1 MSGSFPP
8 QSIEM
13 HSGESSSTPVGG
25 LRKRLFDVIAALTMV
40 IVLSPLILCV
50 AALIFVTDGRPI
62 LIRHNRVGFG
72 GKQFPCFKF
81 RTMVVDAQEALAAYL
96 DANPRA
102 MDEWKQTQ
110 KLKHDPRITPVGR
123 VLRQLSV
130 DELPQLVNII
140 EGHMSVVGPR
150 PIVECEMDKYGVAI
164 DHYLA
169 ARPGLTGLWQVS
181 GRSNTA
187 YETRVTCDCEYVEGW
202 SMGRD
207 IQIIARTIPAV
218 LRAQGTY

>member
-1 MSGSFPP
+1 
-8 QSIEM
+8 
-13 HSGESSSTPVGG
+13 
-25 LRKRLFDVIAALTMV
+25 
-40 IVLSPLILCV
+40 
-50 AALIFVTDGRPI
+50 
-62 LIRHNRVGFG
+62 
-72 GKQFPCFKF
+72 
-81 RTMVVDAQEALAAYL
+81 MVVDAQEALAAYL
-96 DANPRA
+96 AANPLA

-123 VLRQLSV
+123 VLRQLSI

-140 EGHMSVVGPR
+140 QGHMSVVGPR
-150 PIVECEMDKYGVAI
+150 PIVVGEMDKYGVAI
-164 DHYLA
+164 NHYLA

-187 YETRVTCDCEYVEGW
+187 YETRVTFDCEYVQGW

-207 IQIIARTIPAV
+207 IKIIVRTIPAV